1 MPKKLSLPE
10 KEYLK
15 VCSEVAHRLLYEF
28 FANGGNRDNIP
39 QKLRIFVIAENN
51 LKNIWK
57 QQMIEEMTDKR
68 LTSAPAKKLFYQT
81 LQPRPNYNLLLSV
94 SKQKQSSDPQVKI
107 YRRCLVK
114 FLHKRR
120 IFNRNAYEML
130 QKNRT
135 IADVMDFAREH
146 ERREQI
152 YEERCLYVIQNLNH
166 IEKMRSFGFEP
177 TTDEL
182 RVTFNPECS
191 DDEDIQNELGK
202 LMMSIYVPQQANQPD
217 YAKKKNIIYD
227 YIFKSVKL
235 SHKIHPHY
243 IEFAFKGGWIS
254 ELTYNCFYHAYPLI
268 KEAGMSPLVLMPI
281 EKLYHQIDMSK
292 NKPDVDQQSAFTDS
306 EKYVMSLY
314 RLYSK

>member
-1 MPKKLSLPE
+1 MPKKLSLQE
-10 KEYLK
+10 KAYLK
-15 VCSEVAHRLLYEF
+15 GCSEVAHRLLYEF
-28 FANGGNRDNIP
+28 FANGGSINTVP

-68 LTSAPAKKLFYQT
+68 LTSVHAKKLFYRT
-81 LQPRPNYNLLLSV
+81 LMLKPNYNLLLYV
-94 SKQKQSSDPQVKI
+94 SKQKQNSDPQVKI
-107 YRRCLVK
+107 YRRCLIK
-114 FLHKRR
+114 FLHKKR
-120 IFNRNAYEML
+120 IFNQIAYEML
-130 QKNRT
+130 QRNQT
-135 IADVMDFAREH
+135 VAEVMDYAKEH

-152 YEERCLYVIQNLNH
+152 YEEKCLYVIQNLNH
-166 IEKMRSFGFEP
+166 IEKMRSFGFHP

-182 RVTFNPECS
+182 RVTFNPDCS

-202 LMMSIYVPQQANQPD
+202 LMMSIYVPQQDAQPD
-217 YAKKKNIIYD
+217 YAEKKAIIYD

-268 KEAGMSPLVLMPI
+268 KEAGMSSLVLMPI
-281 EKLYHQIDMSK
+281 EKLYSQIDMSK
-292 NKPDVDQQSAFTDS
+292 DKPDIDQQSAFTNS
-306 EKYVMSLY
+306 EKYVISLY
-314 RLYSK
+314 QLYSK